1 MNRVH
6 WKTFRRAAGL
16 SVLSVAIGLAGSLVW
31 WLNSGATV
39 FSVTRTANASQEWTP
54 NAPLFV
60 LLVGDD
66 LRPGAGC
73 KCADSIHLVGIP
85 AGGGQ
90 AVMMGIPRDT
100 RVSVPGRGNKRIN
113 DAWNAGGNE
122 LMAQVAGELV
132 GVPVSYVVHVNYTQ
146 LPKLVDEIG
155 GLDVDVPTKM
165 SDRNSG
171 AFFPAG
177 VVHMN
182 GDQVLAF
189 SRNRHI
195 GGGDFKRSENQGLV
209 ILSALAKMRAEGTGK
224 VDTMKQLGILM
235 RHTDTTGMGTT
246 ELWRL
251 ARVAIAVDAANVRNV
266 VMPGKSASVGGA
278 SYVVPTPEAAA
289 FFADFADDA
298 ILQSH

>member
-1 MNRVH
+1 MNRIH
-6 WKTFRRAAGL
+6 WKSFRRAVGL
-16 SVLSVAIGLAGSLVW
+16 SVLSVSIGLLGSLVW
-31 WLNSGATV
+31 WMNSGATV
-39 FSVTRTANASQEWTP
+39 FTVTRTANGSQEWSPT
-54 NAPLFV
+54 APLFV

-73 KCADSIHLVGIP
+73 KCADSIHLVGVP

-122 LMAQVAGELV
+122 LMAQVVGELV

-155 GLDVDVPTKM
+155 GLDVDVPVKM
-165 SDRNSG
+165 SDKNSG

-195 GGGDFKRSENQGLV
+195 GGGDFKRSENHGRV
-209 ILSALAKMRAEGTGK
+209 ILSALAKLRGQGTAK
-224 VDTMKQLGILM
+224 VDTMKYLGVLL
-235 RHTDTTGMGTT
+235 RHTDTTGMDTI

-251 ARVAIAVDAANVRNV
+251 ARVALAIDAANVRNL
-266 VMPGKSASVGGA
+266 VMPGRSASIAGT
-278 SYVVPTPEAAA
+278 SYVVPTADAPA